1 MQLNKRLGAWV
12 RLKVLF
18 ILVLIFLI
26 VACNSYNF
34 PADSKGTQIL
44 PSQDVLPAPMVIS
57 PSPDVDIPGTISFV
71 RIGGFAGY
79 NDRLVLYPD
88 GKVEIVRKNGE
99 CRSDISQATHQDL
112 VSHLKMN
119 QSTEPTQEL
128 LPENTCCDLIEYT
141 IEYDGITIRTMDTAI
156 PQFLQPVLNILNKI
170 VDECK

>member
-1 MQLNKRLGAWV
+1 MS
-12 RLKVLF
+12 LKVLF
-18 ILVLIFLI
+18 ILVLIFLF

-34 PADSKGTQIL
+34 PADSKRTQIFPTQDLL
-44 PSQDVLPAPMVIS
+44 PTPMVIS

-88 GKVEIVRKNGE
+88 GKVVIARKNGE
-99 CRSDISQATHQDL
+99 CRQNISQAARQNL
-112 VSHLKMN
+112 VSDLKKN
-119 QSTEPTQEL
+119 QSTEPTQEF

-141 IEYDGITIRTMDTAI
+141 LKYDGITIRTMDTAT

-170 VDECK
+170 VDECE

>member
-1 MQLNKRLGAWV
+1 V
-12 RLKVLF
+12 SLKVLF
-18 ILVLIFLI
+18 ILVLVFLI

-34 PADSKGTQIL
+34 PADIKRTQIL
-44 PSQDVLPAPMVIS
+44 PTQDLLQTPMVTS
-57 PSPDVDIPGTISFV
+57 PSPDVDIPGTISFE

-88 GKVEIVRKNGE
+88 GKVVIARKNGE
-99 CRSDISQATHQDL
+99 CRSDISQAARQDL

-119 QSTEPTQEL
+119 QSIEPRQEF

-141 IEYDGITIRTMDTAI
+141 LIYDGITIRTMDTAT

-170 VDECK
+170 VDECE

>member
-1 MQLNKRLGAWV
+1 MS
-12 RLKVLF
+12 LKVLF

-34 PADSKGTQIL
+34 PADIKRTQIL
-44 PSQDVLPAPMVIS
+44 PTQDLLPTPMVIS
-57 PSPDVDIPGTISFV
+57 PSPDVDIPGNISFE

-88 GKVEIVRKNGE
+88 GKVEIARENGE
-99 CRSDISQATHQDL
+99 CRLDISQAARQNL
-112 VSHLKMN
+112 VSHLKKN
-119 QSTEPTQEL
+119 QSTEPIQEF

-141 IEYDGITIRTMDTAI
+141 LKYDGITIRTMDTAT

-170 VDECK
+170 IDECD

>member
-1 MQLNKRLGAWV
+1 MS
-12 RLKVLF
+12 LKVLF

-34 PADSKGTQIL
+34 PADIKRTQLL
-44 PSQDVLPAPMVIS
+44 PTQDLLPTPMVIS
-57 PSPDVDIPGTISFV
+57 PSPDADIPGTLAFK

-88 GKVEIVRKNGE
+88 GKVVIVRKNGE
-99 CRSDISQATHQDL
+99 CRQDISPAVRQNL
-112 VSHLKMN
+112 VSHLKKN
-119 QSTEPTQEL
+119 QSTEPTQEF

-141 IEYDGITIRTMDTAI
+141 LKYDGITIRTMDTAI